1 MNGLV
6 LLAVCALSPAA
17 AAALVWAGAEL
28 VATRRRPTVVMGRLT
43 DDPATATVEE
53 TLRRI
58 ELPVDPEKLS
68 TAEIQRLHRTLAAD
82 MASAPSGL
90 YLPRKWVQ

>member
-28 VATRRRPTVVMGRLT
+28 VATRRPSIVMGRLT